1 MLSVH
6 RFANLKAQ
14 NLKQNLKP
22 EGEKGGQKIAH
33 QEKIDKKDNILL

>member
-14 NLKQNLKP
+14 NLKP
-22 EGEKGGQKIAH
+22 EGEKGEQKIAH